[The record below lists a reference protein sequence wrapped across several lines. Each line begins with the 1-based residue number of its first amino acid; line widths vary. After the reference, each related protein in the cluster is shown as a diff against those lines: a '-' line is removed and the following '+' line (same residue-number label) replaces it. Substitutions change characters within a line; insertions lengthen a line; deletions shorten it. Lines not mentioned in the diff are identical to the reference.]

1 MRTKTSLFPGRGLRA
16 LKARPLVVM
25 KQARLTP
32 GRSLHAIGTGDS
44 ECQSDRLS
52 RVMKLD
58 GRGLFF
64 NPKRVG
70 EIKVSNED

>member
-1 MRTKTSLFPGRGLRA
+1 MRTKTSLFPGCGLRA
-16 LKARPLVVM
+16 LKARPRVVM
-25 KQARLTP
+25 KRLADSQAGLP
-32 GRSLHAIGTGDS
+32 AVGIGDS

>member
-16 LKARPLVVM
+16 LKARPRGNETGLLNSR
-25 KQARLTP
+25 QALP
-32 GRSLHAIGTGDS
+32 AIGMGDS

-52 RVMKLD
+52 RAMKLD

>member
-16 LKARPLVVM
+16 LKARPCGNERGLL
-25 KQARLTP
+25 AP
-32 GRSLHAIGTGDS
+32 GRSVPAIGIGDS

-52 RVMKLD
+52 KGLKLD
-58 GRGLFF
+58 GRGVFF